1 MSIRSNIEKVKF
13 YIKRYGFFSTFKK
26 VFKRIFKIKENRKTN
41 QEAYQIWMEKNTPNE
56 DELEKQKT
64 TKFTYAPKIS
74 VVVPMYNTDEKF
86 FQDLIESLNNQTYA
100 NWELCLADGSPK
112 KNENLEKYYEKNK
125 KIKYNFLGKN
135 EGISEN
141 TNEAIKMAT
150 GDYVGFLD
158 HDDIL
163 SEEALFQVVK
173 VINQDLKT
181 DFIYT
186 DEDKIDENYERFE
199 PYFKPDYSP
208 ETLECNNY
216 ITHFVVVKK
225 EIIEKIG
232 KLNSEFN
239 GAQDFDFVLRATK
252 VANKITHI
260 SKVLYHW
267 RVHKNSTAYI
277 ADTKNYAF
285 EAGKKVIEADLK
297 REGKSATVEFGQ
309 EVPGIY
315 KIKYEVIGNPK
326 VSILIPNKDNIKL
339 LKKCIT
345 SILKFTTYEN
355 YEINIIEN
363 NSEKKETFKYY
374 EELVKN
380 SKIKILNFNKHTVF
394 DINGEKSL
402 ENKTLNKDLEKNNIE
417 KNIENIETKE
427 TKENELQK
435 VSEFN
440 YSALI
445 NFGVK
450 NVDAE
455 FVLQLNNDTKL
466 ITKDWLEIFI
476 GYAQNSEIGAVGA
489 RLYYEDKTIQHAG
502 IIVGVSGIAGN
513 ALVNLPYGKHA
524 YFGREA
530 ATRNVLAVTGAC
542 LFARRSLYYEVGFMD
557 EKEFKVA
564 FNDVDFCLK
573 LYENGYRNV
582 YNPYIELIHYE
593 SKSRGYEI
601 SEEKEERF
609 EKEANNF
616 KRKWSKYIKYDPYY
630 NKNLSRKTVNYD
642 IVE

>member
-427 TKENELQK
+427 NELQK

-502 IIVGVSGIAGN
+502 IIVGVSEIAGN

>member
-402 ENKTLNKDLEKNNIE
+402 ENKTLNKGLEKNNIE
-417 KNIENIETKE
+417 KNIENIE

-502 IIVGVSGIAGN
+502 IIVGVSEIAGN

>member
-402 ENKTLNKDLEKNNIE
+402 ENKTLNKGLEKNNIE
-417 KNIENIETKE
+417 KNIENIE

-450 NVDAE
+450 NVDGE

-466 ITKDWLEIFI
+466 ITKDWLELFI

>member
-41 QEAYQIWMEKNTPNE
+41 QEAYQTWMEKNTPNE

-427 TKENELQK
+427 NELQK

-466 ITKDWLEIFI
+466 ITKDWLELFI

>member
-13 YIKRYGFFSTFKK
+13 YIKRYGFFSTLKK

-112 KNENLEKYYEKNK
+112 KNENLEKYYEKNE

-427 TKENELQK
+427 NELQK

-502 IIVGVSGIAGN
+502 IIVGVSEIAGN

>member
-13 YIKRYGFFSTFKK
+13 YIKRYGFFSTLKK

-41 QEAYQIWMEKNTPNE
+41 QEAYQIWIEKNIPNE

-64 TKFTYAPKIS
+64 TKFIYAPKIS

-112 KNENLEKYYEKNK
+112 KNENLEKYYEKNE

-225 EIIEKIG
+225 EIIEKVG

-252 VANKITHI
+252 VANKIKHI
-260 SKVLYHW
+260 SKILYHW

-380 SKIKILNFNKHTVF
+380 SKIKILNFNKHTIF

-402 ENKTLNKDLEKNNIE
+402 ENKTLNKGLEKNNIE
-417 KNIENIETKE
+417 KNIENIE

-450 NVDAE
+450 NVDGE

>member
-13 YIKRYGFFSTFKK
+13 YIKRYGFFSTLKK
-26 VFKRIFKIKENRKTN
+26 VFKRIFKIKEDRKSN
-41 QEAYQIWMEKNTPNE
+41 QEVYKIWMEHNNPKEE
-56 DELEKQKT
+56 DLEKQRT
-64 TKFTYAPKIS
+64 TKFNYEPKIS

-252 VANKITHI
+252 VANKIIHI

-417 KNIENIETKE
+417 KNIENIE

>member
-13 YIKRYGFFSTFKK
+13 YIKRYGFFSTLKK

-41 QEAYQIWMEKNTPNE
+41 QEAYQIWIKKNTPNE

-252 VANKITHI
+252 VANKIIHI

-417 KNIENIETKE
+417 KNIENIE

>member
-13 YIKRYGFFSTFKK
+13 YIKRYGFFSTLKK

-41 QEAYQIWMEKNTPNE
+41 QEAYQIWIEKNTPNE

-427 TKENELQK
+427 NELQK

-502 IIVGVSGIAGN
+502 IIVGVSEIAGN

>member
-112 KNENLEKYYEKNK
+112 KNENLEKYYEKNE

-297 REGKSATVEFGQ
+297 REEKSATVEFGQ

-380 SKIKILNFNKHTVF
+380 SKIKILNFNKHTIF

-402 ENKTLNKDLEKNNIE
+402 ENKTLNKGLEKNNIE
-417 KNIENIETKE
+417 KNIENIE

-450 NVDAE
+450 NVDGE

-466 ITKDWLEIFI
+466 ITKDWLELFI

>member
-13 YIKRYGFFSTFKK
+13 YIKRYGFFSTLKK

-112 KNENLEKYYEKNK
+112 KNENLEKYYEKNE

-402 ENKTLNKDLEKNNIE
+402 ENKTLNKGLEKNNIE
-417 KNIENIETKE
+417 KNIENIE

-450 NVDAE
+450 NVDGE

-466 ITKDWLEIFI
+466 ITKDWLELFI

>member
-13 YIKRYGFFSTFKK
+13 YIKRYGFFSTLKK

-41 QEAYQIWMEKNTPNE
+41 QEAYQIWIEKNTPNE

-112 KNENLEKYYEKNK
+112 KNENLEKYYEKNE

-394 DINGEKSL
+394 DINGEKRL

-417 KNIENIETKE
+417 KNIENIE

-450 NVDAE
+450 NVDGE

>member
-252 VANKITHI
+252 VANKIIHI

-402 ENKTLNKDLEKNNIE
+402 ENKTLNKGLEKNNIE
-417 KNIENIETKE
+417 KNIENIE

-450 NVDAE
+450 NVDGE

-466 ITKDWLEIFI
+466 ITKDWLELFI

-502 IIVGVSGIAGN
+502 IIVGVSEIAGN

>member
-13 YIKRYGFFSTFKK
+13 YIKRYGFFSTLKK

-41 QEAYQIWMEKNTPNE
+41 QEAYQIWIEKNTPNE

-112 KNENLEKYYEKNK
+112 KNENLEKYYEKNE

-252 VANKITHI
+252 VANKIKHI
-260 SKVLYHW
+260 SKILYHW

-380 SKIKILNFNKHTVF
+380 SKIKILNFNKHTIF

-402 ENKTLNKDLEKNNIE
+402 ENKTLNKGLEKNNIE
-417 KNIENIETKE
+417 KNIENIE

-450 NVDAE
+450 NVDGE

>member
-13 YIKRYGFFSTFKK
+13 YIKRYGFFSTLKK

-41 QEAYQIWMEKNTPNE
+41 QEAYQIWIEKNTPNE

-427 TKENELQK
+427 NELQK

>member
-13 YIKRYGFFSTFKK
+13 YIKRYGFFSTLKK

-41 QEAYQIWMEKNTPNE
+41 QEAYQIWIKKNTPNE

-297 REGKSATVEFGQ
+297 REEKSATVEFGQ

-427 TKENELQK
+427 NELQK

-502 IIVGVSGIAGN
+502 IIVGVSEIAGN